1 MTNLIDARKVKAGDV
16 KIGDKL
22 NFIQTNGA
30 NKPLSFVEKTITN
43 VTLSKSGKR
52 VVKEIDG
59 RNHDNGAIGLNT
71 FLNSG
76 NDMKW
81 WNEIEKERGV
91 E

>member
-52 VVKEIDG
+52 VVIEIDG
-59 RNHDNGAIGLNT
+59 RNHDNGI
-71 FLNSG
+71 F
-76 NDMKW
+76 
-81 WNEIEKERGV
+81 EPR
-91 E
+91 